1 MVLELRAAYY
11 VLLSCSYF
19 LYAGFLSAQSSF
31 SQGICSSHTLCPISL
46 QMQRPFALPLQ
57 PLASPSS
64 PQHWKAVSS
73 LPRTEELVAEDT
85 FAGPV
90 LQEKPSASSPQHSA
104 VDQSPPAAGPAPR
117 RHVSYSSPA

>member
-1 MVLELRAAYY
+1 MVLELRVAHYA
-11 VLLSCSYF
+11 LMSCSYF
-19 LYAGFLSAQSSF
+19 LVCQVPLSTVTPFVPS
-31 SQGICSSHTLCPISL
+31 SL
-46 QMQRPFALPLQ
+46 QIQRPFALPLQ

-90 LQEKPSASSPQHSA
+90 LQEKPLASSPQHSA

-117 RHVSYSSPA
+117 SHVSYSSSV